1 MDFKYDTSKPN
12 LTKKSAHGAT
22 LSDDMFSETLGDL
35 SDTIKSEDCD
45 TEEKQADEGKKE
57 NDKVEIVDITKE
69 ILRPGLSFKT
79 KESAKKSLQRIF
91 MLVFV

>member
-1 MDFKYDTSKPN
+1 MILAIQLKARIVIQK
-12 LTKKSAHGAT
+12 
-22 LSDDMFSETLGDL
+22 
-35 SDTIKSEDCD
+35 
-45 TEEKQADEGKKE
+45 DEGKKE
-57 NDKVEIVDITKE
+57 NDEVEIVDITKE